1 MPLEREREWLI
12 GLADKSNAT
21 FLVRDILGCTC
32 PPEIFD
38 CYRVESIASG
48 TIPMAQMIMGERLLV
63 RIVDAARLK
72 DPLKEASEF
81 LREGRAERDRRKLN
95 RFRLVIIGSFSY
107 EDADALANLPGPMDP
122 KIHCHIL
129 PRLDL
134 N

>member
-1 MPLEREREWLI
+1 MTFKKEKKWLI

-38 CYRVESIASG
+38 CYRVESFASG
-48 TIPMAQMIMGERLLV
+48 TIPMAQLIMGERLLV

-72 DPLKEASEF
+72 NPLKEASEF

-95 RFRLVIIGSFSY
+95 RFRLVIIGRFSS
-107 EDADALANLPGPMDP
+107 EDADALVNLPGSMGP

-129 PRLDL
+129 PRLDY